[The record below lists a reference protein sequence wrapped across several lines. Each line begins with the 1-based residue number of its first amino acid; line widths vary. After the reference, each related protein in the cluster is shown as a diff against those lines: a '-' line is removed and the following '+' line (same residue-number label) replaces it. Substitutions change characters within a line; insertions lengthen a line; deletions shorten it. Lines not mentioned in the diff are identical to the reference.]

1 MHNAFEL
8 AFSVLPSQRGA
19 TDTFPRVTMLLIHTF
34 SCPPLEWSFEFN
46 DIHLFSRFI
55 SCDRFEQLSKS
66 RFPCFRSDITAVQ
79 GFNKHLYNIA
89 ALVLLFIGPKF
100 DRLMLLLLLIFI
112 MIRISSD
119 FDAEY

>member
-34 SCPPLEWSFEFN
+34 SCPPLEWSFDLN

-79 GFNKHLYNIA
+79 GFNKHLYNTA
-89 ALVLLFIGPKF
+89 ALLFIGPKF
-100 DRLMLLLLLIFI
+100 DRLMLLLLLKFI

>member
-19 TDTFPRVTMLLIHTF
+19 TDTLPRVTMLLIHNF
-34 SCPPLEWSFEFN
+34 SCPPLEWSIDLN

-55 SCDRFEQLSKS
+55 SCDHFEQLSKC

-79 GFNKHLYNIA
+79 GFNKHLTK
-89 ALVLLFIGPKF
+89 ALVLLFMGLKF
-100 DRLMLLLLLIFI
+100 NWLTLILLLILI
-112 MIRISSD
+112 PGNTRIRT
-119 FDAEY
+119 

>member
-19 TDTFPRVTMLLIHTF
+19 TDTLPRVTMLLIHTF
-34 SCPPLEWSFEFN
+34 SCPPLEWSIDLN

-55 SCDRFEQLSKS
+55 SCDHFEQLSKC

-79 GFNKHLYNIA
+79 GFNKHPKTIA
-89 ALVLLFIGPKF
+89 ALVLLFI
-100 DRLMLLLLLIFI
+100 RSSLIG
-112 MIRISSD
+112 
-119 FDAEY
+119 